1 MQSSPFACGPP
12 WRPISDCEPMARPGA
27 PAPRSADDPWLCGP
41 ASLGVC
47 YFVGSASRPRCCG
60 VWATG
65 GANTETFVDP
75 ALSIPEH
82 AARSLSATRGA
93 RPATMPTA
101 PCHHVEGSHA
111 TSSLG
116 EGPSAAQ
123 HAIGIGH
130 VAWQRPIRLPAVPVV
145 RRASPPGREGCNLP
159 RQSAD
164 TSTARP
170 RARSASRIGRTW
182 TAQPEVAEQVL
193 LDRPPG
199 RGSGRVEAEGQVGGR
214 AYRSSSRTMRPPR
227 ALSRP
232 CWARS

>member
-1 MQSSPFACGPP
+1 
-12 WRPISDCEPMARPGA
+12 MARPGA

-41 ASLGVC
+41 ASLRVC
-47 YFVGSASRPRCCG
+47 YFVGSASRPLLLRGLGNGRRQHGDVRRPSAFHPRTRRSVPFGYPGGSARDASTWWQGAVGMRHG
-60 VWATG
+60 VA
-65 GANTETFVDP
+65 
-75 ALSIPEH
+75 H
-82 AARSLSATRGA
+82 AI
-93 RPATMPTA
+93 
-101 PCHHVEGSHA
+101 
-111 TSSLG
+111 SSLG

-123 HAIGIGH
+123 QAICIGH

-214 AYRSSSRTMRPPR
+214 AHRSSSRTTRPPR

-232 CWARS
+232 